1 MRIKMIRDFHHADD
15 GILVDP
21 CYPKENDEFD
31 VLNIPIEIDSI
42 PNDNTVSYQVELN
55 GITWIIPHYMCEEI

>member
-1 MRIKMIRDFHHADD
+1 MIRDFHHADD

-31 VLNIPIEIDSI
+31 VLDICHDYNSDCLVDI
-42 PNDNTVSYQVELN
+42 SYQVNLN
-55 GITWIIPHYMCEEI
+55 GITWFIPHYMSEEI

>member
-1 MRIKMIRDFHHADD
+1 MIRDFHHADD

-31 VLNIPIEIDSI
+31 VLDIYTECFVDIAYR
-42 PNDNTVSYQVELN
+42 VKLN
-55 GITWIIPHYMCEEI
+55 NVTWFIPHYMCEEI